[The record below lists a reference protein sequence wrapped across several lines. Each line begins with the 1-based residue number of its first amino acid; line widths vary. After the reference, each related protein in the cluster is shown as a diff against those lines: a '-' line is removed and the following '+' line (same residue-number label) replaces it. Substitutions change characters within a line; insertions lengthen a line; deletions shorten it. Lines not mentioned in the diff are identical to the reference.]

1 MIKFEKADIIRV
13 SGKSQYLQDNNN
25 NIEIKPIT
33 RLNIEDGKTFNSD
46 HEIDTFL
53 NFIDQGHKGYY
64 AYYKGECALRTWIF
78 KSKDR
83 CLVGQNFIYDLPH
96 TEVFSGWSK
105 TNPDFLKLGIFTAA
119 LDFAIRDNTNKIVS
133 GYVDSL
139 NIASLKGTRK
149 VGFETI
155 MKYRLFVLFG
165 YGIKIKI
172 FEIGKGKC
180 FKISFGRNIKSI

>member
-1 MIKFEKADIIRV
+1 MLKFEKADIIRV
-13 SGKSQYLQDNNN
+13 SGKSQYLQDK

-33 RLNIEDGKTFNSD
+33 PLNIEDGITFNSD
-46 HEIDTFL
+46 QEIAAFL
-53 NFIDQGHKGYY
+53 NFIEQGHKGYY
-64 AYYKGECALRTWIF
+64 AYYNGECALRTWIF

-83 CLVGQNFIYDLPH
+83 CLVGQNFIYDLPSA
-96 TEVFSGWSK
+96 EVFSGWSK
-105 TNPDFLKLGIFTAA
+105 TNPNFLKLGIFTAA
-119 LDFAIRDNTNKIVS
+119 LDFAIRDNPNKIVS

-165 YGIKIKI
+165 YGIKIKT

-180 FKISFGRNIKSI
+180 FKISFGRKIKSI